1 MKAKNEEYT
10 MDSYQGS
17 MQHTKRDNSSKRGH
31 KNSYDPTAYGHS
43 LTN

>member
-10 MDSYQGS
+10 MESYQGS
-17 MQHTKRDNSSKRGH
+17 MQNTKRDISSKRGH
-31 KNSYDPTAYGHS
+31 KNSYDPTVYGHS